1 MKRIITF
8 WKCQLKDN
16 PRVPSPGLKL
26 GLCFCSVLY
35 WTLSY
40 VFITF
45 SPTKTSE
52 KKFFFCLRQCSDK
65 PKPTDQ
71 LIYSI
76 QHLEVNYISHL
87 IINIMSKTIFQLWL
101 LLILWL

>member
-40 VFITF
+40 VFITL

-52 KKFFFCLRQCSDK
+52 KKFFFFVSDNA
-65 PKPTDQ
+65 
-71 LIYSI
+71 LIN
-76 QHLEVNYISHL
+76 QNQQ
-87 IINIMSKTIFQLWL
+87 IN
-101 LLILWL
+101 